1 MAFISGYIVT
11 AQQKVNN
18 GQHSHGHIVIVIAGT
33 CCVSFENQQYNLT
46 SRQICFIP
54 PNTVHTME
62 STGNVLVL
70 DVPEEMIKS
79 IDLVFLTENSI
90 LEINENLAPL
100 ITLIRYEVENRNFTN
115 NESLRY
121 LYYYLYDKFV
131 EQYRLPSLQ
140 YIHENYADEISI
152 TKLAAIE
159 NYNVSYFTSWFKK
172 KTGCVPSDY
181 LKIVRI
187 EKAKEILTTTRYRVI
202 DVALQVGY
210 KDSSAFIRAFSGLVG
225 MTPNQYRRMAL
236 ENKNRANKS
245 LTRKEGEV

>member
-1 MAFISGYIVT
+1 MAFISGYIVN
-11 AQQKVNN
+11 AQQQGSDN
-18 GQHSHGHIVIVIAGT
+18 QHEHGHIIIVISGL
-33 CCVSFENQQYNLT
+33 CNVSFENQQHNLT
-46 SRQICFIP
+46 SKHTCFIP
-54 PNTVHTME
+54 PNTVHKLE
-62 STGNVLVL
+62 CTGNVLVL
-70 DVPEEMIKS
+70 DVPAEMIKS
-79 IDLVFLTENSI
+79 IDLVLLTENSI
-90 LEINENLAPL
+90 LEIDENLAPL
-100 ITLIRYEVENRNFTN
+100 IKLIRYEVENRNYTN

-152 TKLAAIE
+152 TQLAAIE

-187 EKAKEILTTTRYRVI
+187 EKAKEILVTTQYRVI

-236 ENKNRANKS
+236 ENKTEQIYK
-245 LTRKEGEV
+245 

>member
-1 MAFISGYIVT
+1 MAFISGYIVN
-11 AQQKVNN
+11 AQQKINDY
-18 GQHSHGHIVIVIAGT
+18 QHSHGHIIIVISGSCA
-33 CCVSFENQQYNLT
+33 VSFENQHHNLT
-46 SRQICFIP
+46 SKHSCFIP
-54 PNTVHTME
+54 PNVVHKLE
-62 STGNVLVL
+62 CTGNILVL

-79 IDLVFLTENSI
+79 IDLVFLSENSV

-100 ITLIRYEVENRNFTN
+100 ISLMKYEVESRNFTN

-225 MTPNQYRRMAL
+225 MTPNQYRRLAL
-236 ENKNRANKS
+236 ENKNRANIPI
-245 LTRKEGEV
+245 TRKEGEI

>member
-1 MAFISGYIVT
+1 MAFISGHIVS
-11 AQQKVNN
+11 AQQNINN
-18 GQHSHGHIVIVIAGT
+18 YQHSHGHIIMVISGL
-33 CCVSFENQQYNLT
+33 CNVSFKEQHHQLST
-46 SRQICFIP
+46 KQICFIP
-54 PNTVHTME
+54 PDTAHLMDC
-62 STGNVLVL
+62 TGNVLVL
-70 DVPEEMIKS
+70 NVPKEMIKS
-79 IDLVFLTENSI
+79 IDGVFLAENPV

-100 ITLIRYEVENRNFTN
+100 VTLIRYEVEKRNFSN

-140 YIHENYADEISI
+140 YIHENYADDISI

-159 NYNVSYFTSWFKK
+159 NYNVSYFTSWFRK

-187 EKAKEILTTTRYRVI
+187 EKAKEILVTTQYRVI

-225 MTPNQYRRMAL
+225 MTPNQYRRLAL
-236 ENKNRANKS
+236 ENKTEQIYK
-245 LTRKEGEV
+245 

>member
-1 MAFISGYIVT
+1 MAFISGRIVN
-11 AQQKVNN
+11 AQQNINN
-18 GQHSHGHIVIVIAGT
+18 SPHSHGHIIMV
-33 CCVSFENQQYNLT
+33 VSGQCNVVFENQNHTLT
-46 SRQICFIP
+46 TKDACFIP
-54 PNTVHTME
+54 PNAAHTLE
-62 STGNVLVL
+62 CTGNVLVL
-70 DVPEEMIKS
+70 NVPGEMIKP
-79 IDLVFLTENSI
+79 IDGIFLAENPV

-100 ITLIRYEVENRNFTN
+100 VTLIRYEVEKRNFSN

-140 YIHENYADEISI
+140 YIHENYADDISI

-159 NYNVSYFTSWFKK
+159 NYNVSYFTSWFRK

-187 EKAKEILTTTRYRVI
+187 EKAKEILVTTQYRVI

-210 KDSSAFIRAFSGLVG
+210 KDSSAFIRAFSGLTG
-225 MTPNQYRRMAL
+225 MTPNQYRRYAL
-236 ENKNRANKS
+236 ENKTEQIYK
-245 LTRKEGEV
+245 

>member
-1 MAFISGYIVT
+1 MAFITGYTVN
-11 AQQKVNN
+11 AQQEPKNE
-18 GQHSHGHIVIVIAGT
+18 QHNYGHIIIVLSGVCNVNIG
-33 CCVSFENQQYNLT
+33 NQQYSIT
-46 SRQICFIP
+46 PQYACFVP
-54 PNTVHTME
+54 PNVSHGLDC
-62 STGNVLVL
+62 SGNTLML

-79 IDLVFLTENSI
+79 TDLMFLAENCV
-90 LEINENLAPL
+90 LEINENLSHL
-100 ITLIRYEVENRNFTN
+100 ISLIKYEVDSKNFSN
-115 NESLRY
+115 SESLRY

-152 TKLAAIE
+152 AQLAAIE

-187 EKAKEILTTTRYRVI
+187 EKAKEILATTKYCVI
-202 DVALQVGY
+202 DVAFQVGY

-225 MTPNQYRRMAL
+225 VTPNQYRKQAL
-236 ENKNRANKS
+236 ENKNKANI
-245 LTRKEGEV
+245 L

>member
-1 MAFISGYIVT
+1 MAFISGYIVN
-11 AQQKVNN
+11 AQQQINN
-18 GQHSHGHIVIVIAGT
+18 YPHSHGHIIIVLSGT
-33 CCVSFENQQYNLT
+33 CCISFENQEHNLT
-46 SRQICFIP
+46 SRFTCFVP
-54 PNTVHTME
+54 PRVQHTFTC
-62 STGNVLVL
+62 TGNVLVL
-70 DVPEEMIKS
+70 NVPEEMIKS
-79 IDLVFLTENSI
+79 IDLVFLSENCI
-90 LEINENLAPL
+90 LEINENLSPL
-100 ITLIRYEVENRNFTN
+100 ISLIKYEVENRNFSS
-115 NESLRY
+115 ESLRY

-140 YIHENYADEISI
+140 YIHENYADDISI

-225 MTPNQYRRMAL
+225 MTPNQYRRQAL
-236 ENKNRANKS
+236 DNKNRANIS
-245 LTRKEGEV
+245 INRKEGEI

>member
-1 MAFISGYIVT
+1 MAFISGYIVN
-11 AQQKVNN
+11 AQHQGSDN
-18 GQHSHGHIVIVIAGT
+18 QHGHGHIIIVISGL
-33 CCVSFENQQYNLT
+33 CNVSFENQQHNLT
-46 SRQICFIP
+46 PKHTCFIP
-54 PNTVHTME
+54 PNTEHKLE
-62 STGNVLVL
+62 CTGNVLVL
-70 DVPEEMIKS
+70 DVPAEMIKS
-79 IDLVFLTENSI
+79 IDLVLLTENSI

-100 ITLIRYEVENRNFTN
+100 IKLIRYEVENRNYTN

-187 EKAKEILTTTRYRVI
+187 EKAKEILVTTQYRVI

-236 ENKNRANKS
+236 ENKTEQIYK
-245 LTRKEGEV
+245 